1 MRLHAVL
8 LIALS
13 ACDLS
18 DGRDVDYAEGYGE
31 DVSPILEPC
40 DVVFLQTPGTG
51 WHLAAGQQIAVAGV
65 AVCPAPEYRYRVRS
79 KFLDESVTSYFPW
92 PFAWRPEPGDWCVR
106 VEARSIDSSADFESV
121 SPYACG
127 TVDPPVSV
135 DVPAASFVRSQS
147 QLIAPVAFVGEAL
160 VPSVEA
166 FITCSTTTDVVL
178 CALQQGFTPGA
189 EILSI
194 CGLPVTRCAPG
205 AIYGLKTE
213 TSFGISLDHG
223 VKLELIAPTAPD
235 LTAVTVVRAT
245 AFLAPR

>member
-1 MRLHAVL
+1 MRLYAVL

-13 ACDLS
+13 ACELS
-18 DGRDVDYAEGYGE
+18 NDVDYAEGYGE
-31 DVSPILEPC
+31 DVSPILDPC
-40 DVVFLQTPGTG
+40 DVVFLQTPRTG

-79 KFLDESVTSYFPW
+79 KFLDESVSPYFAGS
-92 PFAWRPEPGDWCVR
+92 FAWRPEPGDWCVR
-106 VEARSIDSSADFESV
+106 VEARSIDSSADFESA

-135 DVPAASFVRSQS
+135 DVPAASFVLSPDAQT
-147 QLIAPVAFVGEAL
+147 APVPFVGDAR

-166 FITCSTTTDVVL
+166 FITCTTTTDVVL
-178 CALQQGFTPGA
+178 CALQRGFSDNA
-189 EILSI
+189 ETFSI
-194 CGLPVTRCAPG
+194 CGLPVTRCFPG
-205 AIYGLKTE
+205 ATYKLKTE
-213 TSFGISLDHG
+213 TSFGINFDHG
-223 VKLELIAPTAPD
+223 VSLQLIAPTAPD